1 MRLRLL
7 LALPFLVGGIAL
19 AQAPQHEAQVRLLAT
34 AAEADLSQI
43 QLANLALSR
52 SHDPAVRDL
61 ARRTIDERTRDY
73 QAKKLIADRDG
84 LPFPSEPAGNA
95 KALLEDLAS
104 LSGNAFDRV
113 YLEVTHEAQDLRR
126 RERSQSGPVR

>member
-7 LALPFLVGGIAL
+7 LALPFLVGGIAF
-19 AQAPQHEAQVRLLAT
+19 AQTPQHEVRVRLLAQ

-52 SHDPAVRDL
+52 SHDPTVRAL
-61 ARRTIDERTRDY
+61 ARRTIEERTRDY

-95 KALLEDLAS
+95 KALLEDLAA
-104 LSGNAFDRV
+104 LSGSAFDRV
-113 YLEVTHEAQDLRR
+113 YLDVTREAQELHRR
-126 RERSQSGPVR
+126 DQSQ

>member
-7 LALPFLVGGIAL
+7 LSFLVGGIAF
-19 AQAPQHEAQVRLLAT
+19 AQPPSSDHARLLAE

-52 SHDPAVRDL
+52 SHNPEVRAE
-61 ARRTIDERTRDY
+61 ARRTLDDRARDY
-73 QAKKLIADRDG
+73 QAKKRIADREG

-104 LSGNAFDRV
+104 MSGNAFDRA
-113 YLEVTHEAQDLRR
+113 YLEEAR
-126 RERSQSGPVR
+126 VR